1 MRGRRTQ
8 PSDRAAKS
16 ATATQFATWC
26 AEDQLTYTPLIIA
39 HYEGKWG
46 QKLTL
51 PWTVPRPGSRLCA
64 SAAAGVISLR
74 LDSFRTDTI
83 RGEFDQLAKRVT
95 AETGQSACSGGACL
109 RQAIWSWCCLAL
121 RIPQIQHTCRYA
133 VHRWSDSSA
142 MRQSPIT
149 DNVYRAHRDGF
160 VGGETPNTRSCGSR
174 ARVPL
179 RRRSVGINIAV

>member
-39 HYEGKWG
+39 HNEGKWG

-74 LDSFRTDTI
+74 LTSFRTDTI

-142 MRQSPIT
+142 MRQSPIRT
-149 DNVYRAHRDGF
+149 TSTALTAMDSSAVRHPIRDRAG
-160 VGGETPNTRSCGSR
+160 
-174 ARVPL
+174 RVLVCPFAADQL
-179 RRRSVGINIAV
+179 VST